1 MQGIRRSS
9 FAVILLL
16 TVFYAFSPVMLRT
29 HGCAEEH
36 YSENNTG
43 LSFSSLKHVV
53 DHYDHQG
60 YLLLGRFESAQWP
73 ATIVYEKDD
82 LNEISF
88 VLKNGSPHS
97 YPGYTGYRLKAVALE
112 DESGEEIML
121 VFRSKA
127 RVESR

>member
-1 MQGIRRSS
+1 MQDIRRNS
-9 FAVILLL
+9 FAVIVLL
-16 TVFYAFSPVMLRT
+16 TILNIFPPAMINSDA
-29 HGCAEEH
+29 CAEEH
-36 YSENNTG
+36 YRENNIGLNFTG
-43 LSFSSLKHVV
+43 LKHVT

-73 ATIVYEKDD
+73 ATVVYEKDGF
-82 LNEISF
+82 NEISF

-121 VFRSKA
+121 VFRSKT
-127 RVESR
+127 REESR